1 MQLYRRRQS
10 KAKNPAESNS
20 QAPLFL
26 LHSRLPIS
34 NSTPDGSPSLANID
48 YSCPL
53 LPPHPLSLSPD
64 CSPTCIY
71 AGLPGNKRLVT
82 MRKATARR
90 LVKFVTHASLNK
102 IKLKVLLR
110 CQDKGQAA
118 EIIFHSQT
126 LNYPVKLDQIQSKGK
141 RKKEEK
147 ERKKYTGRTS
157 RNRCKS
163 CYRSLWP
170 GMLKRLL
177 PW

>member
-1 MQLYRRRQS
+1 MNLTLKPLSFCFTAGFPPLISQRM
-10 KAKNPAESNS
+10 AAPAWLILIAAVPS
-20 QAPLFL
+20 FL
-26 LHSRLPIS
+26 P
-34 NSTPDGSPSLANID
+34 SP
-48 YSCPL
+48 
-53 LPPHPLSLSPD
+53 SLSPD
-64 CSPTCIY
+64 CSPTSIY

-126 LNYPVKLDQIQSKGK
+126 LNYPVRLDQIQSKGK
-141 RKKEEK
+141 KRRKRKK
-147 ERKKYTGRTS
+147 KKTQKTNRGRTS

-163 CYRSLWP
+163 CYHSLWP
-170 GMLKRLL
+170 EMLKRLL

>member
-1 MQLYRRRQS
+1 MLKVAPTEKRQS
-10 KAKNPAESNS
+10 KAKGSGEPDS

-26 LHSRLPIS
+26 FHTRV
-34 NSTPDGSPSLANID
+34 STSDSTTDGSPSLADID
-48 YSCPL
+48 CSCPF
-53 LPPHPLSLSPD
+53 LPPQPLSLSPD
-64 CSPTCIY
+64 CSPTSIY

-126 LNYPVKLDQIQSKGK
+126 LNYPVRLDQIQSKGK
-141 RKKEEK
+141 KRRK
-147 ERKKYTGRTS
+147 RKGKKKKQKQRQD
-157 RNRCKS
+157 
-163 CYRSLWP
+163 LQEQ
-170 GMLKRLL
+170 M
-177 PW
+177 